1 MATNRSTLP
10 RSSTHAHGRRPRAAW
25 LPVCAAALLL
35 AACGSGESDST
46 AAAEAGPAPETK
58 LPSAAVTDRSFVLW
72 QPGTE
77 SAVRADQAAL
87 AGQASADEVRLV
99 VRMNPAAVQVSS
111 RAAMA
116 GTGGNGEAGSAT
128 AQRARELSAKAS
140 AVATAADEVAALS
153 IRRLAPNAAVR
164 QHFAHAIEGFVVSV
178 PWSQA
183 QAVADELARNP
194 AVDAV
199 ELDRPLK
206 LEQAA
211 PTVRMLDARA
221 WGVDRIDQ
229 RARAFDGAFRSA
241 YTGQGVT
248 VHVVDSGVSPH
259 AEFGNR
265 LRSGFSAVND
275 GNGTRDCHGHGTHVA
290 GTAAGATV
298 GVAPGASVVPVRVM
312 DCRGSGSSSAVIAG
326 LDWIAAYG
334 SRPGVVN
341 MSIGGPAFSS
351 LDAAAQRLVA
361 AGFSVVAAA
370 GNSNVDACTQS
381 PGRAA
386 GLVTVAATDNADA
399 KASYS
404 NWGSCVALFAPG
416 SSIASAGIASGTAVA
431 VMSGTSM
438 ASPHAA
444 GAAALWL
451 QAQPAATAA
460 QVRQLLLQDATPNT
474 VLGIGSAQPGTPRG
488 LLHAATGGTPAAAA
502 PPSAP
507 VAPVAPVAPPLALR
521 TGSITMGT
529 AVPFI
534 GAWTASA
541 TVQAVDA
548 QGRAVAGVKVAARFS
563 TMPAE
568 LSCTT
573 AASGS
578 CTISS
583 APVPWDV
590 VGRIGFAVTGL
601 SGAQMADSLAGS
613 RHAQVAQPA
622 APVASVTAITGTAVR
637 PAAGSAQWAPQ
648 FTVALADK
656 QRAAVPG
663 AVVYGVLRIH
673 SGARVV
679 GLQTVLCQTAANGQC
694 KLAWTG
700 PALGSA
706 HTGAVLEVLL
716 VTRPFLTYQAGSVTA
731 GVVGR
736 VQ

>member
-1 MATNRSTLP
+1 MANPQQPDSTLP
-10 RSSTHAHGRRPRAAW
+10 GLRSAW
-25 LPVCAAALLL
+25 LPVCAGLLL
-35 AACGSGESDST
+35 AACGGSETGVE
-46 AAAEAGPAPETK
+46 AAASAPD
-58 LPSAAVTDRSFVLW
+58 LPSAVVAERRFALW
-72 QPGTE
+72 QPGAE
-77 SAVRADQAAL
+77 AAVQAEQAAL
-87 AGQASADEVRLV
+87 AGAGSGDEVRLV
-99 VRMNPAAVQVSS
+99 VRMNPAALPADG
-111 RAAMA
+111 RAMA
-116 GTGGNGEAGSAT
+116 AGAAGNGEDGSAA

-140 AVATAADEVAALS
+140 AVASAADEIAALS
-153 IRRLAPNAAVR
+153 IRRLAPGAAVR

-199 ELDRPLK
+199 ELDRPLA

-211 PTVRMLDARA
+211 ATVRTLDARA

-241 YTGQGVT
+241 RTGQGVT

-259 AEFGNR
+259 SQFGTR
-265 LRSGFSAVND
+265 LRSGFSAIND

-341 MSIGGPAFSS
+341 LSIGGPASSS

-370 GNSNVDACTQS
+370 GNSNADACTQS

-386 GLVTVAATDNADA
+386 GLVTVAGSDSADA

-404 NWGSCVALFAPG
+404 NWGACVALWAPG

-438 ASPHAA
+438 ASPHVA
-444 GAAALWL
+444 GTAALWL

-474 VLGIGSAQPGTPRG
+474 VLGVTTGTTRG
-488 LLHAATGGTPAAAA
+488 LLHAGVAAVATPAAPA
-502 PPSAP
+502 
-507 VAPVAPVAPPLALR
+507 VLVR
-521 TGSITMGT
+521 TGSITMAT
-529 AVPFI
+529 QVPSI
-534 GAWTASA
+534 GIWQASA
-541 TVQAVDA
+541 TVQALNA
-548 QGRAVAGVKVAARFS
+548 EGKPVAGVKVAARFS
-563 TMPAE
+563 NMSVDLA
-568 LSCTT
+568 CTT

-578 CTISS
+578 CTLSS
-583 APVPWDV
+583 AAAPWAV
-590 VGRIGFAVTGL
+590 TTKIGFAVTAL
-601 SGAQMADSLAGS
+601 SGAQMADSRAGT
-613 RHAQVAQPA
+613 RNAQVAQPA
-622 APVASVTAITGTAVR
+622 APVASVQAITGTALR
-637 PAAGSAQWAPQ
+637 PAATSPQWVPQ
-648 FTVALADK
+648 FNVTLADA
-656 QRAAVPG
+656 QRAVVAG
-663 AVVYGVLRIH
+663 ALVQGVLRIH
-673 SGARVV
+673 TGARVV
-679 GLQTVLCQTAANGQC
+679 GLQTVACQTASNGQC
-694 KLAWTG
+694 KLGWTG
-700 PALGSA
+700 PQLGST
-706 HTGAVLEVLL
+706 HSGAVLEVLT
-716 VTRPFLTYQAGSVTA
+716 VTRPFLVYKAGTVKT
-731 GVVGR
+731 GVVGT
-736 VQ
+736 VK

>member
-1 MATNRSTLP
+1 MATSPSSLHRSI
-10 RSSTHAHGRRPRAAW
+10 RGRRAAW
-25 LPVCAAALLL
+25 WPACAAAVLL
-35 AACGSGESDST
+35 AACGSGEPDGAAS
-46 AAAEAGPAPETK
+46 AAAPSPDTP
-58 LPSAAVTDRSFVLW
+58 LPSAAVADRRFVLW

-77 SAVRADQAAL
+77 AAVQAEQAAL
-87 AGQASADEVRLV
+87 AGQATDEARLV
-99 VRMNPAAVQVSS
+99 VRMNPAAVPPVPG
-111 RAAMA
+111 RAVLA
-116 GTGGNGEAGSAT
+116 GAAGHGESGDASAL
-128 AQRARELSAKAS
+128 RARELSAKAS
-140 AVATAADEVAALS
+140 AVATAADEVTALS
-153 IRRLAPNAAVR
+153 IRRLAPDAAVR

-178 PWSQA
+178 PWRQA

-199 ELDRPLK
+199 ELDRPLT
-206 LEQAA
+206 LEQTA
-211 PTVRMLDARA
+211 PTVRTLDARA

-229 RARAFDGAFRSA
+229 RARAFDGAFRNA

-259 AEFGNR
+259 AQFGSR
-265 LRSGFSAVND
+265 LRSGFSAITD

-312 DCRGSGSSSAVIAG
+312 DCSGSGSSSAVIAG
-326 LDWIAAYG
+326 LDWIAAHG

-381 PGRAA
+381 PGRAP
-386 GLVTVAATDNADA
+386 GLLTVAATDSADA
-399 KASYS
+399 KAAYS

-416 SSIASAGIASGTAVA
+416 SSIASAGIASTSALA

-438 ASPHAA
+438 ASPHVA

-474 VLGIGSAQPGTPRG
+474 VLGLTSAQPGTPRS
-488 LLHAATGGTPAAAA
+488 LLHAGTAAA
-502 PPSAP
+502 PSAAPAAPAVPAAPS
-507 VAPVAPVAPPLALR
+507 VALR
-521 TGSITMGT
+521 TGSITLAT

-534 GAWTASA
+534 GAWTAHA
-541 TVQAVDA
+541 TVQVQDA
-548 QGRAVAGVKVAARFS
+548 QGKPVPGVKVAARFS
-563 TMPAE
+563 SMPAE

-578 CTISS
+578 CRVTS
-583 APVPWDV
+583 AAVPWGAV
-590 VGRIGFAVTGL
+590 SRIGFAVTGL
-601 SGAQMADSLAGS
+601 SGAQMMDSLAGS
-613 RHAQVAQPA
+613 RQAQVAQPA
-622 APVASVTAITGTAVR
+622 APVASVAAISGTAVR
-637 PAAGSAQWAPQ
+637 PSAGSAQWAPQ
-648 FTVALADK
+648 FTVALADDK
-656 QRAAVPG
+656 RAAVPG

-679 GLQTVLCQTAANGQC
+679 GLQTLLCQTAANGQC
-694 KLAWTG
+694 MLRWTG

-706 HTGAVLEVLL
+706 HTGAVLEVLS
-716 VTRPFLTYQAGSVTA
+716 VDRPFLVYQPGSLKT

-736 VQ
+736 VN